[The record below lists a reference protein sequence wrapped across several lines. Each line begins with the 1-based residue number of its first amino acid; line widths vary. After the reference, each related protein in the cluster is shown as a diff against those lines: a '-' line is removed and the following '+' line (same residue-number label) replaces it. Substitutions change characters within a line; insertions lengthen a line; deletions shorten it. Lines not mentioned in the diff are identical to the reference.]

1 MPPFVAIVSVTIMCV
16 VIILATIIDVTIIMN
31 FVFTINKQVE
41 DYYVR

>member
-1 MPPFVAIVSVTIMCV
+1 MCV